1 MTKFRNI
8 VISQTYLD
16 ENVSFSKLM
25 IVFTV
30 EFYLGPLNSIDDL
43 IDKKLIE
50 IDAKVQ
56 WKQKFKVG
64 YRLLSEDKLTTVY
77 KMYMYSLCD

>member
-1 MTKFRNI
+1 
-8 VISQTYLD
+8 
-16 ENVSFSKLM
+16 M
-25 IVFTV
+25 IVFIE

-56 WKQKFKVG
+56 WKQKFKV
-64 YRLLSEDKLTTVY
+64 VY
-77 KMYMYSLCD
+77 

>member
-1 MTKFRNI
+1 MYIIKLHYKYHKFQKPI
-8 VISQTYLD
+8 VISQTHLD
-16 ENVSFSKLM
+16 RNVSFCKLM
-25 IVFTV
+25 IVFIE

-56 WKQKFKVG
+56 WKQKFKV
-64 YRLLSEDKLTTVY
+64 VY
-77 KMYMYSLCD
+77 

>member
-1 MTKFRNI
+1 MYIIKLHYKYHKFQKPI

-16 ENVSFSKLM
+16 RKFCKLM
-25 IVFTV
+25 IVFTE

-56 WKQKFKVG
+56 WKQKFKV
-64 YRLLSEDKLTTVY
+64 VY
-77 KMYMYSLCD
+77 

>member
-64 YRLLSEDKLTTVY
+64 YRFCLKTN
-77 KMYMYSLCD
+77 